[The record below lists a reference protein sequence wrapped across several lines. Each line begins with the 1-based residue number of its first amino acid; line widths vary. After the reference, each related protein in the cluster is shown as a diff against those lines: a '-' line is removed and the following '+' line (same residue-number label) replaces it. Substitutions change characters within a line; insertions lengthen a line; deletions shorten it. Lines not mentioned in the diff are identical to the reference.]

1 MVLPQLTLPPD
12 PHSTTPALHHHHH
25 ITPPRQTHAIVQHA
39 LAAATTS
46 FFIAHAAFFGCTLHT
61 QFNVKVHQ
69 SNHPPEYAVCT
80 TYTYIY
86 ACGTSGAMHVAVSCS
101 AALRIRRV
109 ARGEFE
115 CKPKKKHSTAPPF
128 SWLQLIV
135 ELKTAQLCI
144 SVHIFSLSH
153 SERVLL
159 AKKGAVVRCAYLV
172 LIPRVFVTC
181 CPRSF
186 TFCCSCC
193 YSCLLW
199 VTYYH

>member
-1 MVLPQLTLPPD
+1 MHLQRQQPPFLSHMPLFSAALYTHNSMSKSTKVTTRPSMRYA
-12 PHSTTPALHHHHH
+12 PHIH
-25 ITPPRQTHAIVQHA
+25 I
-39 LAAATTS
+39 
-46 FFIAHAAFFGCTLHT
+46 
-61 QFNVKVHQ
+61 
-69 SNHPPEYAVCT
+69 Y
-80 TYTYIY
+80 
-86 ACGTSGAMHVAVSCS
+86 MHVAQVGQCT
-101 AALRIRRV
+101 LQFRV
-109 ARGEFE
+109 RLHYVYARW
-115 CKPKKKHSTAPPF
+115 PAVNLNASQKKKHSTAPPF